1 MSDTF
6 SARLRAASWQDH
18 QAAESQRYVSA
29 LVAGELPRERY
40 TDLVAQHY
48 FIYQVLE
55 EAAEAMRDDPVA
67 GGFVDDRLTRL
78 PALEADLAFLLGPDW
93 ASRISPNLATR
104 RYVARMQE
112 ICFTFAPA
120 FVAHHYTRYLGDLS
134 GGLYIGRQVARAYD
148 LTPAGG
154 VAFYHFAGI
163 DDARAYKDAYRARLD
178 ALPLDVTA
186 EAALVGEVAVAYR
199 HNTAVLAELGHDGDP
214 KPATPPTPESME
226 SAA

>member
-29 LVAGELPRERY
+29 LVAGELSRDRY
-40 TDLVAQHY
+40 ADLVAQHY

-55 EAAEAMRDDPVA
+55 EAAGAMRDDELA
-67 GGFVDDRLTRL
+67 GGFVDQRLTRL
-78 PALEADLAFLLGPDW
+78 PALEADLAFLLGPEW
-93 ASRISPNLATR
+93 VSRITPSVATK

-112 ICFTFAPA
+112 VCFTFAPA
-120 FVAHHYTRYLGDLS
+120 FIAHHYTRYLGDLS
-134 GGLYIGRQVARAYD
+134 GGLFIGRQVAQTYG
-148 LTPAGG
+148 LSEEGG
-154 VAFYHFAGI
+154 VAFYNFAEI
-163 DDARAYKDAYRARLD
+163 DDPRGYKNAYRARLD

-199 HNTAVLAELGHDGDP
+199 HNSAVLADLGQEHVPDP
-214 KPATPPTPESME
+214 VSPSSME
-226 SAA
+226 PAA

>member
-29 LVAGELPRERY
+29 LVAGELPRDRY
-40 TDLVAQHY
+40 ADLVAQHY

-55 EAAEAMRDDPVA
+55 EAAEAMRDDELA
-67 GGFVDDRLTRL
+67 GGFVDGRLTRL
-78 PALEADLAFLLGPDW
+78 PALETDLACLLGPDW
-93 ASRISPNLATR
+93 STRIVANVATR
-104 RYVARMQE
+104 RYVARLQE
-112 ICFTFAPA
+112 VCFTFAPA
-120 FVAHHYTRYLGDLS
+120 FIAHHYTRYLGDLS
-134 GGLYIGRQVARAYD
+134 GGLFIGRQVAQTYG
-148 LTPAGG
+148 LTADAG
-154 VAFYHFAGI
+154 VAFYHFADI
-163 DDARAYKDAYRARLD
+163 DDARAYKNAYRARLD

-199 HNTAVLAELGHDGDP
+199 HNSAVLADLGQQDSP
-214 KPATPPTPESME
+214 KPVAPESME

>member
-29 LVAGELPRERY
+29 LVAGELPRDRY
-40 TDLVAQHY
+40 ADLVAQHY

-55 EAAEAMRDDPVA
+55 EAAEAMRDNELA
-67 GGFVDDRLTRL
+67 GGFVDQRLTRL
-78 PALEADLAFLLGPDW
+78 PALEADLAFLLGPEW
-93 ASRISPNLATR
+93 ITRISPSVATQ
-104 RYVARMQE
+104 RYVARMHE
-112 ICFTFAPA
+112 VCFTFAPA
-120 FVAHHYTRYLGDLS
+120 FIAHHYTRYLGDLS
-134 GGLYIGRQVARAYD
+134 GGLFIGRQVAQSYG
-148 LTPAGG
+148 LSEEGG

-163 DDARAYKDAYRARLD
+163 DDPRGYKNAYRARLD

-199 HNTAVLAELGHDGDP
+199 HNSAVLADLGQEHVPDP
-214 KPATPPTPESME
+214 VSPSSME

>member
-29 LVAGELPRERY
+29 LVAGELPRQRY
-40 TDLVAQHY
+40 ADLVAQHH

-55 EAAEAMRDDPVA
+55 EAADAMREDPLA
-67 GGFVDDRLTRL
+67 GDFVDDRLTRL
-78 PALEADLAFLLGPDW
+78 PALEADLAYLLGPDW
-93 ASRISPNLATR
+93 AGRVGPNLATR

-112 ICFTFAPA
+112 VCFTFAPA
-120 FVAHHYTRYLGDLS
+120 FIAHHYTRYLGDLS
-134 GGLYIGRQVARAYD
+134 GGLFIGRQVAQTYG
-148 LTPAGG
+148 LTEEGG

-163 DDARAYKDAYRARLD
+163 DDPRGYKNAYRARLD

-199 HNTAVLAELGHDGDP
+199 HNSAVLAELGQEQEP
-214 KPATPPTPESME
+214 KSVASESME